1 MTEQEAWWRAAERIQ
16 FGTDACLCAAVMN
29 MLDDNEITPNLHGS
43 MRERLRLFRPYE
55 SSSCAVYWW
64 ADPYGFSLSVSRPEN
79 KKVRQ
84 ERILACLFLAAMA
97 AR

>member
-1 MTEQEAWWRAAERIQ
+1 MTEQEAWWRVAERIQ
-16 FGTDACLCAAVMN
+16 FRTNRCLCATVCM
-29 MLDDNEITPNLHGS
+29 MLDDNEITPDLQRS

-64 ADPYGFSLSVSRPEN
+64 ADPYGFSLSVSVSRKARE
-79 KKVRQ
+79 